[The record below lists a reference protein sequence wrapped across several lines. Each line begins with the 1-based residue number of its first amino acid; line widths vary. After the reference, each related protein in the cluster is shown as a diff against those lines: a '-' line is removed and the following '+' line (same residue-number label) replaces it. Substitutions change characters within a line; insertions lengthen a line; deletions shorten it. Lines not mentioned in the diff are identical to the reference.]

1 MIVKSYEVKKNK
13 SDFQKNNLILLYGE
27 NFGLKK
33 DIKNFITNEIKKND
47 NNVETISLYENEI
60 IDDKE
65 ENFLNLIYS
74 GSLFSQ
80 KKIIIVNEVTD
91 KIIKKI
97 NDIYEKYPQDTFLI
111 FLSGLLEKKS
121 KVRDFFEK
129 SKKTICI
136 PCYLD
141 NEKDL
146 ALIAQMEL
154 KKNNIVLSREAINL
168 LIEKSNSDRN
178 NLRNEI
184 EKIKS
189 YSLNKKNIEL
199 DEIKS
204 LINFSGEYKSD
215 ILVNECLLGNISQY
229 KKILSELY
237 INTVNQI
244 LVLRILSNKVH
255 RLLNIKEQKNNSN
268 NLDILIK
275 NSKPLIFWKEKPLVK
290 KQLSIWN
297 LKDLKK
303 IINDI
308 NDTEL
313 LCKKNPQ
320 ISNSIFFNFL
330 SEICKK
336 ANSFS

>member
-1 MIVKSYEVKKNK
+1 MIIKSYEVKKNK
-13 SDFQKNNLILLYGE
+13 SNFQKNNLILLYGE
-27 NFGLKK
+27 NLGLKK
-33 DIKNFITNEIKKND
+33 DIKNFIINEIKQND
-47 NNVETISLYENEI
+47 NSAEIISFYENEI

-65 ENFLNLIYS
+65 ENFINLIYS

-80 KKIIIVNEVTD
+80 KKIIIVNEFTD

-97 NDIYEKYPQDTFLI
+97 IDIYEKYPQDTFII
-111 FLSGLLEKKS
+111 FLSSILEKKS

-189 YSLNKKNIEL
+189 YSLNKKTIEL

-244 LVLRILSNKVH
+244 LVLRILSSKVH
-255 RLLNIKEQKNNSN
+255 RLLNIKEQKKDSN
-268 NLDILIK
+268 NLDILIN

-297 LKDLKK
+297 LKDLRK

-320 ISNSIFFNFL
+320 ISNSIFFSFL

>member
-129 SKKTICI
+129 NKKTICI

-154 KKNNIVLSREAINL
+154 KK
-168 LIEKSNSDRN
+168 K
-178 NLRNEI
+178 
-184 EKIKS
+184 
-189 YSLNKKNIEL
+189 
-199 DEIKS
+199 
-204 LINFSGEYKSD
+204 
-215 ILVNECLLGNISQY
+215 
-229 KKILSELY
+229 
-237 INTVNQI
+237 
-244 LVLRILSNKVH
+244 
-255 RLLNIKEQKNNSN
+255 
-268 NLDILIK
+268 
-275 NSKPLIFWKEKPLVK
+275 
-290 KQLSIWN
+290 
-297 LKDLKK
+297 
-303 IINDI
+303 
-308 NDTEL
+308 
-313 LCKKNPQ
+313 
-320 ISNSIFFNFL
+320 
-330 SEICKK
+330 
-336 ANSFS
+336 

>member
-1 MIVKSYEVKKNK
+1 MIIKSYEVKKNK
-13 SDFQKNNLILLYGE
+13 SNFQKNNLILLYGE
-27 NFGLKK
+27 NLGLKK
-33 DIKNFITNEIKKND
+33 DIKNFIINEIKQND
-47 NNVETISLYENEI
+47 NSAEIISLYENEI

-65 ENFLNLIYS
+65 ENFINLIYS

-129 SKKTICI
+129 NKKTICI

-244 LVLRILSNKVH
+244 LVLRI
-255 RLLNIKEQKNNSN
+255 
-268 NLDILIK
+268 
-275 NSKPLIFWKEKPLVK
+275 
-290 KQLSIWN
+290 
-297 LKDLKK
+297 
-303 IINDI
+303 
-308 NDTEL
+308 
-313 LCKKNPQ
+313 
-320 ISNSIFFNFL
+320 
-330 SEICKK
+330 
-336 ANSFS
+336 

>member
-1 MIVKSYEVKKNK
+1 MIIKSYEIKKNK
-13 SDFQKNNLILLYGE
+13 SNFQKNNLILLYGE
-27 NFGLKK
+27 NLGLKK
-33 DIKNFITNEIKKND
+33 DIKNFITNEIKQKND
-47 NNVETISLYENEI
+47 NPEIVSLFESEI
-60 IDDKE
+60 IDNE
-65 ENFLNLIYS
+65 ENFFNLIYS

-80 KKIIIVNEVTD
+80 KKIIIIYEATD
-91 KIIKKI
+91 KIAKKI
-97 NDIYEKYPQDTFLI
+97 GDTYNKYPKDIFLI
-111 FLSGLLEKKS
+111 FFSNILEKKS
-121 KVRDFFEK
+121 KLRDLFEK
-129 SKKTICI
+129 SEKTICV

-146 ALIAQMEL
+146 GIIAQLEL
-154 KKNNIVLSREAINL
+154 KKSNIILSRDAMNF

-199 DEIKS
+199 DEIKI

-215 ILVNECLLGNISQY
+215 ILVNECLSGNITQY
-229 KKILSELY
+229 KKIISELY
-237 INTVNQI
+237 VNTINQV

-255 RLLNIKEQKNNSN
+255 RLLNMKEQKNKFN
-268 NLDILIK
+268 NLDNLIN
-275 NSKPLIFWKEKPLVK
+275 NSKPLIFWKEKPIVK

-297 LKDLKK
+297 LVDLKQM
-303 IINDI
+303 IADI
-308 NDTEL
+308 NNTEL
-313 LCKKNPQ
+313 MCKKHPQ